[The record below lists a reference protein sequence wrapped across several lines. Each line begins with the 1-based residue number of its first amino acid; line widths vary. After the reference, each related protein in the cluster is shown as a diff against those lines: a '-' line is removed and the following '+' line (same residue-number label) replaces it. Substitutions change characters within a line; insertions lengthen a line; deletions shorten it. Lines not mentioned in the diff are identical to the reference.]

1 MLRVIKI
8 TFLKQCILTICIWLP
23 RQQRYRITTVTCIV
37 YVARNMIRMLQGTI
51 ADHRRPCLKSCSCAV
66 QQNTMSSCASLISDT
81 IDMTNYYSTPA
92 HCG

>member
-51 ADHRRPCLKSCSCAV
+51 ADHV
-66 QQNTMSSCASLISDT
+66 
-81 IDMTNYYSTPA
+81 
-92 HCG
+92 